1 MERLES
7 GDGSANQIARNR
19 GVSIIILKRSVSDS
33 QKGIAS
39 TVSL

>member
-19 GVSIIILKRSVSDS
+19 DISTIILKRRVNAS
-33 QKGIAS
+33 QKEELP
-39 TVSL
+39 VL